1 MKDKLS
7 YKESGVDISAG
18 EETVD
23 RIKGMVQSTFT
34 PQVISDLGKF
44 GGFYAPDLSHYIK
57 PVFVSSIDGVGTK
70 LKIAFLTGKHDTIG
84 EDLVNHCTNDI
95 LVGGARPLFFLDY
108 LGTGKLEPDVVEE
121 LIKGM
126 VRACKNIR
134 CALIGGEM
142 AEMPGFYQSGEY
154 DVAGCIVGIVEK
166 EKVVDGQQIRAG
178 NVLIGLASNGLH
190 TNGYSLAR
198 KVLFEKAS
206 LNVKTYMNELGQTLG
221 EELLRVHK
229 CYLKSILP
237 IMNQFNIL
245 GMAHVT
251 GGGIVG
257 NSQRVL
263 PDGLMLDIDWDAWKV
278 PPVFE
283 IIRREGYVEEEDMRR
298 TFNLGIGYV
307 VIVDEQDVDSVIHL
321 LKKKEEHPIV
331 IGRVVEKK

>member
-57 PVFVSSIDGVGTK
+57 PVLVSSIDGVGTK

-154 DVAGCIVGIVEK
+154 DVAGCIVGLVEK
-166 EKVVDGQQIRAG
+166 EKIVDGQQIRAG

-190 TNGYSLAR
+190 TNGYTLAR
-198 KVLFEKAS
+198 KVLLEDAGFQ
-206 LNVKTYMNELGQTLG
+206 LNDTVPGIPRTIGNELLQIHRSYLSIIR
-221 EELLRVHK
+221 ELMQK
-229 CYLKSILP
+229 IP
-237 IMNQFNIL
+237 IK
-245 GMAHVT
+245 GMARIT
-251 GGGIVG
+251 GGGMEGNISRIIPEGLSAVIDWSAWTVPPMLSLIQQHGKISQDEMQRVFNMGIGFVVGCGASDVDQVMNISKSMDELPVVVG
-257 NSQRVL
+257 N
-263 PDGLMLDIDWDAWKV
+263 
-278 PPVFE
+278 
-283 IIRREGYVEEEDMRR
+283 II
-298 TFNLGIGYV
+298 NA
-307 VIVDEQDVDSVIHL
+307 
-321 LKKKEEHPIV
+321 
-331 IGRVVEKK
+331 